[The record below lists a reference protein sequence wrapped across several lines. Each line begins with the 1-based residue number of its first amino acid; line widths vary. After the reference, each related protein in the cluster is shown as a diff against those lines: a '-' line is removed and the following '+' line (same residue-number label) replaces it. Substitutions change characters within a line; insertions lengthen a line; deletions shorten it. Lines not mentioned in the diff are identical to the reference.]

1 MLLYGKTHFLKGIG
15 GYFEITLPLQS
26 PTKNPLT
33 PKDRLKNYRLI
44 KNQAFYYL
52 IVKIPK
58 SLFYFCSWLSLSS
71 IFLIWW
77 LI

>member
-1 MLLYGKTHFLKGIG
+1 M
-15 GYFEITLPLQS
+15 QS

-58 SLFYFCSWLSLSS
+58 SLYFCP
-71 IFLIWW
+71 
-77 LI
+77 